1 MAIGRLVDE
10 RKDPREGECDILVF
24 MSDDNSNRQVTK
36 WHKINQ
42 REVAPNDFSNDV
54 RRVENY

>member
-10 RKDPREGECDILVF
+10 RKDPLVF
-24 MSDDNSNRQVTK
+24 TSDDNSNRQVTK

-54 RRVENY
+54 MRVENY